1 MSAPPGIPAYP
12 DGALTTILRDAL
24 PGVTVETQQAPD
36 LDDRTPY
43 VALRVSNGSLDLSL
57 NLVNATVTFDAW
69 ARPSKRAAWTLAGQT
84 LAALINAWR
93 EQTLT
98 PDGYIKYIDTGGDLP
113 QETRLAGQ
121 AADLFHYTWT
131 VDIGVRSPES

>member
-1 MSAPPGIPAYP
+1 
-12 DGALTTILRDAL
+12 L

-43 VALRVSNGSLDLSL
+43 VAVRVSNGSLDLSL
-57 NLVNATVTFDAW
+57 NLVNATATFDVW
-69 ARPSKRAAWTLAGQT
+69 ARPSKRTAWTLSGQV

-93 EQTLT
+93 SQTLT
-98 PDGYIKYIDTGGDLP
+98 PDGYLKYIDTSGDLP

-131 VDIGVRSPES
+131 